1 MNMNTLTTTSINI
14 NIMDIVNIDQ
24 KD

>member
-14 NIMDIVNIDQ
+14 NIMDIMNIDQ